1 MEINKKSVGKRIQS
15 VRKKLGLTLEEFGL
29 LIENAQKSNVSKW
42 ERGSS
47 IPNNSR
53 LKKIAELGSVST
65 DWLLYGSPIE
75 GMINELKEIYSEQN
89 EDAKKLL
96 VEIAQKDLSFSQSTY
111 ILAALSII
119 QYVERG
125 SVLYEALPELL
136 IALANFDTQFPEAI
150 DPLADKY
157 NFFANTSYSEKER
170 IALATE
176 IVNLV
181 NQYEQQN
188 NDSPSE

>member
-29 LIENAQKSNVSKW
+29 LVENAQKSNVSKW

-47 IPNNSR
+47 IPSNSR

-75 GMINELKEIYSEQN
+75 GMINELKKLYSEQN

-96 VEIAQKDLSFSQSTY
+96 IEIAQKDLSFSQSTY
-111 ILAALSII
+111 VLAALSII
-119 QYVERG
+119 QYVEAG
-125 SVLYEALPELL
+125 SGLYETLPELL
-136 IALANFDTQFPEAI
+136 IALADFDTQFPEKI
-150 DPLADKY
+150 DHIVNKY
-157 NFFANTSYSEKER
+157 NCFETDSYNDKQR
-170 IALATE
+170 VALATE
-176 IVNLV
+176 IINVVNKHV
-181 NQYEQQN
+181 QN
-188 NDSPSE
+188 SEPSCE